1 MKGHIDMTKIYLASC
16 YSHKNASV
24 RELRFNLINVKAAEL
39 MRQGHIVF
47 SPISHS
53 HPIAVQ
59 EDLPLSFEFW
69 QAMNESF
76 IKWCDVVYVYCMD
89 GWQHSQGI
97 KSEIAYANKINKP
110 INYID

>member
-1 MKGHIDMTKIYLASC
+1 MKIYLAAPYNHQHSQF
-16 YSHKNASV
+16 
-24 RELRFNLINVKAAEL
+24 RELRFKLINVKAAEL
-39 MRQGHIVF
+39 MCQGHIVF

-76 IKWCDVVYVYCMD
+76 IKWCDAVYVYRLD
-89 GWQHSQGI
+89 GWQHSKGI
-97 KSEIAYANKINKP
+97 KAEIAYANKIKKP